1 MKPNSTRIHRL
12 TALSVDE
19 RGQAMTEFAIV
30 MPILLL
36 FFLGMIQ
43 YFQVFRAAQLANY
56 AAYCAA
62 RAYAVHASVDG
73 ESEAEQVALD
83 AAALALA
90 PVGRLVPGEVS
101 GLNPLTG
108 GSTGPGAL
116 AEGYL
121 TARYFRLNSKAGGGS
136 LTVQTSKFKGLP
148 KQVDVQILYPQP
160 IFIPGFAGL
169 WNMIGGSGHSIHED
183 LKPLSK
189 GLDGVVG
196 IDPGTDEH
204 RPEWFHFLF
213 PSFRQRLLGE
223 FDAVVRAMLPYPYVT
238 VMAKCSMGY
247 EDWGNLQGKPY
258 PQYRPRIPRSVV
270 DAAQSAEDGASQE
283 IGANFDKVVGYL
295 KAAAT
300 DEDAKCREWAKA
312 RQSLNAAKEVYDT
325 TPEDPPA
332 AKQQAMAILNSAK
345 EIDARAK
352 NAYLG
357 ARATRR
363 SQQGAL
369 EGEENQIVFDP
380 ECVVGP

>member
-1 MKPNSTRIHRL
+1 MKPNSTRIHRFA
-12 TALSVDE
+12 ALSVDE
-19 RGQAMTEFAIV
+19 SGQAMTEFAII

-90 PVGRLVPGEVS
+90 PVGRLVPGEV
-101 GLNPLTG
+101 LDFNPLTG
-108 GSTGPGAL
+108 GSTGPSAL

-136 LTVQTSKFKGLP
+136 LTVQTSQLKGLP
-148 KQVDVQILYPQP
+148 RQVDVQIRYPQP

-169 WNMIGGSGHSIHED
+169 WNLIGGSGHSIHED
-183 LKPLSK
+183 LKPLSE
-189 GLDGVVG
+189 GLRGVVG
-196 IDPGTDEH
+196 IDAGADVH

-213 PSFRQRLLGE
+213 PSFRQRLVGA
-223 FDAVVRAMLPYPYVT
+223 FDAVERAMLPYPYVT
-238 VMAKCSMGY
+238 VRAKCSMGY
-247 EDWGNLQGKPY
+247 EEWGNLRGKAY
-258 PQYRPRIPRSVV
+258 PQYRPRIHRSVV
-270 DAAQSAEDGASQE
+270 DAAQSAEDGASQK
-283 IGANFDKVVGYL
+283 ISGNFDRVVIDI

-300 DEDAKCREWAKA
+300 DEDATCREWAKA
-312 RQSLNAAKEVYDT
+312 RQSLNAAKEVYET
-325 TPEDPPA
+325 TPDDPPA
-332 AKQQAMAILNSAK
+332 SKQQALAIVNVAK
-345 EIDARAK
+345 DADARAK
-352 NAYLG
+352 NAYLE